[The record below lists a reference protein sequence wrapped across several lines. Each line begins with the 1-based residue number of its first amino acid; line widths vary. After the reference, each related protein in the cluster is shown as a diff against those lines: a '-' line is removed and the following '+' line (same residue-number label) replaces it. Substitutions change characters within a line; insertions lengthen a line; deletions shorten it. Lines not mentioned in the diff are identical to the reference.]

1 MQDLKNGVK
10 EKKDK
15 NKNKKEL
22 GWERNSKSGRQK
34 EDEKVQK
41 SE

>member
-15 NKNKKEL
+15 NKNEL
-22 GWERNSKSGRQK
+22 GWERNSKSGGQK